1 MELVRSRLGDDL
13 HNAAG
18 GLAVLGFETARLHL
32 DFLHE
37 RQVNAS
43 GERAI
48 DTRVDSDAAEA
59 AVGDAH
65 AIGNVVV
72 FQSGTA
78 RDGRVRRASTAAGG
92 HARGSIEEAGNAAAH
107 RDGPVEV
114 VRQVGG
120 HRRGGGIYLNC
131 AGGDFDHR

>member
-1 MELVRSRLGDDL
+1 MVRSRRGDDL
-13 HNAAG
+13 HDAAG
-18 GLAVLGFETARLHL
+18 RFAVLRLETTRLYL

-37 RQVNAS
+37 AKVNAGAQRTVQS
-43 GERAI
+43 
-48 DTRVDSDAAEA
+48 RVDADAAEA

-131 AGGDFDHR
+131 

>member
-48 DTRVDSDAAEA
+48 DTRVDADAAEA

-65 AIGNVVV
+65 ASGDIVV
-72 FQSGTA
+72 FQSGAA
-78 RDGRVRRASTAAGG
+78 RDGRVRRAGTTAGG
-92 HARGSIEEAGNAAAH
+92 HARGSVEEAGDATSY
-107 RDGPVEV
+107 RKGPVKV

-120 HRRGGGIYLNC
+120 PRRGGGIYLNC